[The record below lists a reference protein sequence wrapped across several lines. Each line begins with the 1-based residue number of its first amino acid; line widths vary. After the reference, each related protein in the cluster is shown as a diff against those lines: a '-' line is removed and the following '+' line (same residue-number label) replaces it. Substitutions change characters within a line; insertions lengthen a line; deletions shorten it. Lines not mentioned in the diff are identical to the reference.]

1 MIKYKLIVST
11 LLALVII
18 FLAHVSSWMTNAQ
31 SQDLNTTSS
40 MTIED
45 RIEMIMGNR
54 ITKLMDDTIDMIKNA
69 NNTVITNQQSENRS
83 NPVTNITDVNNTG
96 VNSIDKLEKKLTGN
110 NTALDLDN
118 SSSIDSP
125 NASTSLKEI
134 KKTQIENAT
143 INEQGTTAF
152 EGQNISSSSSS
163 SASTINTTENTSSPS
178 DINQKTMND
187 NIGTHTTLDA
197 DDNNDNNKIS
207 AATTSNKSTSTNNVE
222 NFFTQIGEAVKKLFG
237 GN

>member
-1 MIKYKLIVST
+1 MIKYKLMVSI

-18 FLAHVSSWMTNAQ
+18 FLAHISSWMTNAQ

-45 RIEMIMGNR
+45 KIEMIMGNR

-69 NNTVITNQQSENRS
+69 NNTVITNRSENGIT
-83 NPVTNITDVNNTG
+83 PVTNITDVNNVG
-96 VNSIDKLEKKLTGN
+96 VKSIDKLEKKVAEN

-125 NASTSLKEI
+125 NASMSLKEI
-134 KKTQIENAT
+134 EKTQIENAT

-187 NIGTHTTLDA
+187 NIGTHTILDA

-207 AATTSNKSTSTNNVE
+207 AATTTNKSTSTNNVE
-222 NFFTQIGEAVKKLFG
+222 NFFTQIGEAVKKFFG

>member
-1 MIKYKLIVST
+1 MIKYKLMVSI

-18 FLAHVSSWMTNAQ
+18 FLAHISSWMTNAQ

-45 RIEMIMGNR
+45 KIEMIMGNR

-69 NNTVITNQQSENRS
+69 NTTVITNRSENGIT
-83 NPVTNITDVNNTG
+83 PVTNITDVNNVG
-96 VNSIDKLEKKLTGN
+96 VKSIDKLEKKVAGN

-125 NASTSLKEI
+125 NASMSLKEI
-134 KKTQIENAT
+134 KKTQIENASF
-143 INEQGTTAF
+143 NEQGTTAF
-152 EGQNISSSSSS
+152 KGQNISSSSSS

-187 NIGTHTTLDA
+187 NIGTHTILDA
-197 DDNNDNNKIS
+197 DDNNDNNKIL
-207 AATTSNKSTSTNNVE
+207 ADTTTNKSTSTNNVE
-222 NFFTQIGEAVKKLFG
+222 NFFTQIGEAVKKFFG

>member
-11 LLALVII
+11 LLALIII

-69 NNTVITNQQSENRS
+69 NNTVITNQQSENRN

-118 SSSIDSP
+118 SSSIDSS
-125 NASTSLKEI
+125 NASSISLEEI
-134 KKTQIENAT
+134 KKTQTENAT
-143 INEQGTTAF
+143 INEQGSTAF
-152 EGQNISSSSSS
+152 EEQNISSSSSS
-163 SASTINTTENTSSPS
+163 APTVNTTENVSSS
-178 DINQKTMND
+178 YINQKTTND
-187 NIGTHTTLDA
+187 KTGTHTILGA
-197 DDNNDNNKIS
+197 DDNNDNNKS
-207 AATTSNKSTSTNNVE
+207 LAATTTNKSTSTNNAE
-222 NFFTQIGEAVKKLFG
+222 NFFTQIGKAVKKFFG

>member
-1 MIKYKLIVST
+1 MIKYKLMVSI

-18 FLAHVSSWMTNAQ
+18 FLAHISSWMTNAQ
-31 SQDLNTTSS
+31 IQDPNTTSS

-45 RIEMIMGNR
+45 KIEMIMGNR

-69 NNTVITNQQSENRS
+69 NNTVITNRSENGIT
-83 NPVTNITDVNNTG
+83 PVTNITDVNNVG
-96 VNSIDKLEKKLTGN
+96 VKSIDKLEKKVAGN

-125 NASTSLKEI
+125 NASMSLKEI

-152 EGQNISSSSSS
+152 EGQNISSLSSS
-163 SASTINTTENTSSPS
+163 SASTINTTENISSPS

-187 NIGTHTTLDA
+187 NIGTHTILDA
-197 DDNNDNNKIS
+197 DDNNDNNKIL
-207 AATTSNKSTSTNNVE
+207 AATTTNKSTSTNNVE
-222 NFFTQIGEAVKKLFG
+222 NFFTQIGEAVKKFFS

>member
-1 MIKYKLIVST
+1 MIKYKLMVSI

-18 FLAHVSSWMTNAQ
+18 FLAHISSWMTNAQ

-45 RIEMIMGNR
+45 KIEMIMGNR

-69 NNTVITNQQSENRS
+69 NNTVITNRSENGIT
-83 NPVTNITDVNNTG
+83 PVTNITDVNNVG
-96 VNSIDKLEKKLTGN
+96 VKSIDKLEKKVAGN

-125 NASTSLKEI
+125 NASMSLKEI

-187 NIGTHTTLDA
+187 NIGTHTILDA
-197 DDNNDNNKIS
+197 DDNNDNNKIL
-207 AATTSNKSTSTNNVE
+207 AATTTNKSTSTNNVE
-222 NFFTQIGEAVKKLFG
+222 NFFTQIGEAVKKFFS

>member
-69 NNTVITNQQSENRS
+69 NNTVITNQQSEDRN

-118 SSSIDSP
+118 TSSIDSS
-125 NASTSLKEI
+125 NASSISLEEI
-134 KKTQIENAT
+134 KKTQTENAT
-143 INEQGTTAF
+143 INEQGSTAF
-152 EGQNISSSSSS
+152 EEQNISSSSSS
-163 SASTINTTENTSSPS
+163 APTVNTTENVSSY
-178 DINQKTMND
+178 INQKTTND
-187 NIGTHTTLDA
+187 KTGTHTILGA
-197 DDNNDNNKIS
+197 DDNNDNNKS
-207 AATTSNKSTSTNNVE
+207 LAATTTNKSTSTNNAE
-222 NFFTQIGEAVKKLFG
+222 NFFTQIGKAVKKFFG

>member
-1 MIKYKLIVST
+1 MVSI

-18 FLAHVSSWMTNAQ
+18 FLAHISSWMTNAQ

-40 MTIED
+40 KTIED
-45 RIEMIMGNR
+45 KIEMIMGNR

-69 NNTVITNQQSENRS
+69 NNTVITNRSENGIT
-83 NPVTNITDVNNTG
+83 PVTNITDVNNVG
-96 VNSIDKLEKKLTGN
+96 VKSIDKLEKKVAGN
-110 NTALDLDN
+110 NSALDLDN

-163 SASTINTTENTSSPS
+163 ASTINTTENTSSPS

-187 NIGTHTTLDA
+187 NIGTHTILDA
-197 DDNNDNNKIS
+197 DDNNDNNKIL
-207 AATTSNKSTSTNNVE
+207 AATTTNKSTSTNNVE
-222 NFFTQIGEAVKKLFG
+222 NFFTQIGEAVKKFFS

>member
-1 MIKYKLIVST
+1 MVSI

-18 FLAHVSSWMTNAQ
+18 FLAHISSWMTNAQ

-40 MTIED
+40 KTIED
-45 RIEMIMGNR
+45 KIEMIMGNR

-69 NNTVITNQQSENRS
+69 NNTVITNRSENGIT
-83 NPVTNITDVNNTG
+83 PVTNITDVNNVG
-96 VNSIDKLEKKLTGN
+96 VKSIDKLEKKVAGN

-125 NASTSLKEI
+125 NASMSLKEI

-152 EGQNISSSSSS
+152 EGQNISSLSSS

-222 NFFTQIGEAVKKLFG
+222 NFFTQIGEAVKKFFG

>member
-1 MIKYKLIVST
+1 MVSI

-18 FLAHVSSWMTNAQ
+18 FLAHISSWMTNAQ

-45 RIEMIMGNR
+45 KIEMIMGNR

-69 NNTVITNQQSENRS
+69 NNTVITNRSENGIT
-83 NPVTNITDVNNTG
+83 PVTNITDVNNVG
-96 VNSIDKLEKKLTGN
+96 VKSIDKLEKKVAEN

-125 NASTSLKEI
+125 NASMSLKEI
-134 KKTQIENAT
+134 EKTQIENAT

-187 NIGTHTTLDA
+187 NIGTHTILDA
-197 DDNNDNNKIS
+197 DDNNDNNKIL
-207 AATTSNKSTSTNNVE
+207 AATTTNKSTSTNNVE
-222 NFFTQIGEAVKKLFG
+222 NFFTQIGEAVKKFFG

>member
-1 MIKYKLIVST
+1 MVSI

-18 FLAHVSSWMTNAQ
+18 FLAHISSWMTNAQ

-45 RIEMIMGNR
+45 KIEMIMGTR

-69 NNTVITNQQSENRS
+69 NTTVITNRSENGIT
-83 NPVTNITDVNNTG
+83 PVTNITDVNNVG
-96 VNSIDKLEKKLTGN
+96 VKSIDKLEKKVAGN

-125 NASTSLKEI
+125 NASMSLKEI

-152 EGQNISSSSSS
+152 EGQNISSSSS

-187 NIGTHTTLDA
+187 NIGTHTILDA

-207 AATTSNKSTSTNNVE
+207 SATTSNKSTSTNNVE
-222 NFFTQIGEAVKKLFG
+222 NFFTQIGEAVKKFFG

>member
-1 MIKYKLIVST
+1 MVSI

-18 FLAHVSSWMTNAQ
+18 FLAHISSWMTNAQ

-40 MTIED
+40 ITIED
-45 RIEMIMGNR
+45 KIEMIMGNR

-69 NNTVITNQQSENRS
+69 NNTVITNRSENGIT
-83 NPVTNITDVNNTG
+83 PVTNITDVNNVG
-96 VNSIDKLEKKLTGN
+96 VKSIDKLEKKVAEN

-125 NASTSLKEI
+125 NASMSLKEI
-134 KKTQIENAT
+134 EKTQIENAT

-187 NIGTHTTLDA
+187 NIGTHTILDA
-197 DDNNDNNKIS
+197 DDNNDNNKIL
-207 AATTSNKSTSTNNVE
+207 AATTTNKSTSTNNVE
-222 NFFTQIGEAVKKLFG
+222 NFFTQIGEAVKKFFG

>member
-18 FLAHVSSWMTNAQ
+18 FLAHVSNRMTNAQ

-69 NNTVITNQQSENRS
+69 NNTVITNQQSENRN

-118 SSSIDSP
+118 SSSIDSS
-125 NASTSLKEI
+125 NASSISLEEI
-134 KKTQIENAT
+134 KKTQTENAT
-143 INEQGTTAF
+143 INEQGSTAF
-152 EGQNISSSSSS
+152 EEQNISSSSS
-163 SASTINTTENTSSPS
+163 APTVNTSENVSSS
-178 DINQKTMND
+178 DINQKTTND
-187 NIGTHTTLDA
+187 KTGTHTILGA
-197 DDNNDNNKIS
+197 DDNNDNNKS
-207 AATTSNKSTSTNNVE
+207 LAATTTNKSTSTNNAE
-222 NFFTQIGEAVKKLFG
+222 NFFTQIGKAVKKFFG

>member
-1 MIKYKLIVST
+1 MIKYKLMVSI

-18 FLAHVSSWMTNAQ
+18 FLAHISSWMTNAQ

-45 RIEMIMGNR
+45 KIEMIMGNR

-69 NNTVITNQQSENRS
+69 NNTVITNRSENGIT
-83 NPVTNITDVNNTG
+83 PVTNITDVNNVG
-96 VNSIDKLEKKLTGN
+96 AKSIDKLEKKVAGN
-110 NTALDLDN
+110 NSALDLDN

-125 NASTSLKEI
+125 NASMSLKEI

-163 SASTINTTENTSSPS
+163 STINTTENTSSPS

-187 NIGTHTTLDA
+187 NIGTHTILDA
-197 DDNNDNNKIS
+197 DDNNDNNKFS

-222 NFFTQIGEAVKKLFG
+222 NFFTQIGEVVKKFFG

>member
-1 MIKYKLIVST
+1 MIKYKLMVSI

-18 FLAHVSSWMTNAQ
+18 FLAHISSWMTNAQ
-31 SQDLNTTSS
+31 IQDPNTTSS

-45 RIEMIMGNR
+45 KIEMIMGNR

-69 NNTVITNQQSENRS
+69 NNTVITNRSENGIT
-83 NPVTNITDVNNTG
+83 PVTNITDVNNVG
-96 VNSIDKLEKKLTGN
+96 AKSIDKLEKKVAGN
-110 NTALDLDN
+110 NSALDLDN

-163 SASTINTTENTSSPS
+163 SSSTINTTENTSSPS

-187 NIGTHTTLDA
+187 NIGTHTILDA
-197 DDNNDNNKIS
+197 DDNNDNNKFS

-222 NFFTQIGEAVKKLFG
+222 NFFTQIGEAVKKFFG

>member
-18 FLAHVSSWMTNAQ
+18 FLAHVSNRMTNAQ

-69 NNTVITNQQSENRS
+69 NNTVITDQQSENRN

-118 SSSIDSP
+118 SSSIDSS
-125 NASTSLKEI
+125 NASSISLEEI
-134 KKTQIENAT
+134 KKTQTENAT
-143 INEQGTTAF
+143 INEQGSTAF
-152 EGQNISSSSSS
+152 EEQNISSSSSS
-163 SASTINTTENTSSPS
+163 APTVNTTENVSSSS
-178 DINQKTMND
+178 DINQKTTND
-187 NIGTHTTLDA
+187 KTGTHTILGA
-197 DDNNDNNKIS
+197 DDNNDNNKS
-207 AATTSNKSTSTNNVE
+207 LAATTTNKSTSTNNAE
-222 NFFTQIGEAVKKLFG
+222 NFFTQIGKAVKKFFG

>member
-1 MIKYKLIVST
+1 MVSI

-18 FLAHVSSWMTNAQ
+18 FLAHISSWMTNAQ

-40 MTIED
+40 KTIED
-45 RIEMIMGNR
+45 KIEMIMGNR

-69 NNTVITNQQSENRS
+69 NNTVITNRSENGIT
-83 NPVTNITDVNNTG
+83 PVTNITDVNNVG
-96 VNSIDKLEKKLTGN
+96 VKSIDKLEKKVAGN
-110 NTALDLDN
+110 NSALDLDN

-152 EGQNISSSSSS
+152 EGQNISSLSSS
-163 SASTINTTENTSSPS
+163 SASTINTTENISSPS

-187 NIGTHTTLDA
+187 NIGTHTILDA

-222 NFFTQIGEAVKKLFG
+222 NFFTQIGEAVKKFFS